1 MTCPISIQA
10 FESISAVGFNAE
22 LQASLFEATPTALT
36 WQEHIAHRPFWFG
49 KIDNRKLL
57 SHEEIRR
64 TFPSIGNDA
73 RPLGRS
79 NLLIAQCLIRMKTA
93 IDQAILRYGRQR
105 IGVVLGASVSGM
117 TEMEKVFADSE
128 KLHEVTDEILEIANP
143 SKFVSQILNI
153 TGPAYVIST
162 ACSSSAKA
170 LSSAARL
177 LRSQIV
183 DAVICGGIDSCSA
196 FTLAGFDSL
205 GALSH
210 GRCQP
215 FGEHRDGINLG
226 EGGALFLL
234 TREAGDFELAGWAET
249 SDGYHISSP
258 DPQAVAVKTAM
269 QKALFMAKLSSV
281 DYINAHGTGTEHNDA
296 MESLAIAQTFESD
309 APWVSSTKS
318 LTGHTLGG
326 AGALEAAISLMALK
340 ENRIPLHRLDSPI
353 DPDLPAIRLALA
365 PKRQSLKTAM
375 SNSFAFGG
383 NNAVLILKKKR
394 HDDH

>member
-22 LQASLFEATPTALT
+22 LQALLFEATPTALT

-49 KIDNRKLL
+49 KIDDRKLV
-57 SHEEIRR
+57 SHEEIKRV
-64 TFPSIGNDA
+64 FPSIGNG
-73 RPLGRS
+73 PLGRS
-79 NLLIAQCLIRMKTA
+79 NFLIAQCLIRMKPA
-93 IDQAILRYGRQR
+93 IDEAILRYGHQR

-143 SKFVSQILNI
+143 SKFVSQLLNI

-170 LSSAARL
+170 LASAARL

-234 TREAGDFELAGWAET
+234 TREPSDFELAGWAET

-258 DPQAVAVKTAM
+258 DPEAIAVKAAM
-269 QKALFMAKLSSV
+269 QKALSMAKLSSV

-296 MESLAIAQTFESD
+296 MESLAISQTFGSD
-309 APWVSSTKS
+309 TPWVSSTKS

-353 DPDLPAIRLALA
+353 DPTLPAIRLALA
-365 PKRQSLKTAM
+365 PKCQSLKTAM
-375 SNSFAFGG
+375 SNSLAFGG
-383 NNAVLILKKKR
+383 INAVLILRKTA
-394 HDDH
+394 